1 MDGKLYVSII
11 ENLIQRVETSQRH
24 CIQKRT
30 MRAGCLE
37 PHRNVSLVGQNNS
50 RRSHGNMSR
59 TNMCSVCN
67 PTNENDLEQPSE
79 NDEHALQHINVT

>member
-1 MDGKLYVSII
+1 
-11 ENLIQRVETSQRH
+11 
-24 CIQKRT
+24 
-30 MRAGCLE
+30 
-37 PHRNVSLVGQNNS
+37 
-50 RRSHGNMSR
+50 MSR